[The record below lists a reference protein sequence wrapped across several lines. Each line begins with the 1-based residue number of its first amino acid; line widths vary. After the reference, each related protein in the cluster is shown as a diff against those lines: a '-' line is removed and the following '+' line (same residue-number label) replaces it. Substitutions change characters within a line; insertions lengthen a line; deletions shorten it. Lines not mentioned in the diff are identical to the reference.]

1 MSFWQKW
8 PVLYGE
14 INMENSRRV
23 VITGIGAI
31 APNGI
36 GKDAFWDALKNGR
49 SGIKRISYFDS
60 SIFPFH
66 VAGEIRDF
74 DPKAFMAPKS
84 VSRTDRSTH
93 FAVAATS
100 LALEDAKLK
109 LTDKLQEE
117 IHTIIGTAMSGHI
130 SYIEQLRV
138 YFTKGYKNISPFAA
152 VSCFPDACSG
162 QLAIIFGLRGP
173 AETICAGC
181 AASTNSVID
190 AYKRIKLGETDVC
203 MAGGTD
209 APLSESI
216 MCAFSQARALSNKEG
231 ETPSPFDKNRDGT
244 VLSEG
249 AGMLIMEELNY
260 ALQRNA
266 NIYAEIIGSAVT
278 TDAYKMAAVEVEG
291 KEKVR
296 AIKTALKSARLIP
309 DEVEYINAHGTG
321 TLMNDATETAV
332 IKEVFGKYAY
342 KIPVSSTKSMI
353 GHTQGACGVL
363 EIIASILALKNGVIH
378 PTINYQTPDES
389 CDLNYVPNK
398 AVFKNIDIAISNSF
412 AFGGKNSVIVLK
424 RFNE

>member
-1 MSFWQKW
+1 MD
-8 PVLYGE
+8 
-14 INMENSRRV
+14 NRRV

-49 SGIKRISYFDS
+49 SGIKKISYFDS
-60 SIFPFH
+60 SIFPFR
-66 VAGEIRDF
+66 VAGEIHDF
-74 DPKAFMAPKS
+74 DAKAFMPVKS
-84 VSRTDRSTH
+84 IARTDRSTH
-93 FAVAATS
+93 LAVAATS
-100 LALEDAKLK
+100 LALEDANLK

-117 IHTIIGTAMSGHI
+117 IHTILGTAMSGHI

-138 YFTKGYKNISPFAA
+138 YFTKGYKSLSPFAA

-190 AYKRIKLGETDVC
+190 AFKRIKLGETDIC
-203 MAGGTD
+203 IAGGTD

-216 MCAFSQARALSNKEG
+216 ICAFSQARALSNKE
-231 ETPSPFDKNRDGT
+231 EKTPSPFDKSRDGT

-249 AGMLIMEELNY
+249 AGILILEELNY
-260 ALQRNA
+260 ALHRNA
-266 NIYAEIIGSAVT
+266 NIYAEIVGSAVT
-278 TDAYKMAAVEVEG
+278 TDAYKMAATDMTG

-296 AIKTALKSARLIP
+296 AIKIALKSAGLIS
-309 DEVEYINAHGTG
+309 DEIEYINAHGTG
-321 TLMNDATETAV
+321 TLMNDITETTV

-342 KIPVSSTKSMI
+342 KIPISSTKSMI

-363 EIIASILALKNGVIH
+363 EIIATILALKNGVIH

-389 CDLNYVPNK
+389 CDLNYVPNNAILK
-398 AVFKNIDIAISNSF
+398 KVNIALSNSF

-424 RFNE
+424 RFGE

>member
-1 MSFWQKW
+1 MD
-8 PVLYGE
+8 
-14 INMENSRRV
+14 NNRRV

-36 GKDAFWDALKNGR
+36 GKDEFWDALKNGN
-49 SGIKRISYFDS
+49 SGIKKITYFDS

-66 VAGEIRDF
+66 LAGEINDF
-74 DPKAFMAPKS
+74 DPKAFMSIKAIH
-84 VSRTDRSTH
+84 RTDRSTH
-93 FAVAATS
+93 LAVAATRM
-100 LALEDAKLK
+100 ALEDARLQ

-117 IHTIIGTAMSGHI
+117 IHTIIGTAMSGHV

-138 YFTKGYKNISPFAA
+138 YFTKGYKNLSPFAA

-181 AASTNSVID
+181 AASTNSTID

-203 MAGGTD
+203 IAGGTD

-216 MCAFSQARALSNKEG
+216 MCAFSQARVLSQKENN
-231 ETPSPFDKNRDGT
+231 TPAPFDKNRDGT

-249 AGMLIMEELNY
+249 AGMLIMEELGY
-260 ALQRNA
+260 ALKRSVP
-266 NIYAEIIGSAVT
+266 IYAEIVGSATT
-278 TDAYKMAAVEVEG
+278 TDAYNMASTEPIG

-296 AIKTALKSARLIP
+296 AIKIALKSAGIAP
-309 DEVEYINAHGTG
+309 NEVEYINAHGTG
-321 TLMNDATETAV
+321 TQMNDANETVV
-332 IKEVFGKYAY
+332 IKEVFGEYAY
-342 KIPVSSTKSMI
+342 KIPISSTKSMI

-363 EIIASILALKNGVIH
+363 EIIAIILALKKGIIH
-378 PTINYQTPDES
+378 PTINYQTPDPE

-398 AVFKNIDIAISNSF
+398 AISKKVNIALSNSF
-412 AFGGKNSVIVLK
+412 AFGGKNSIIVLK
-424 RFNE
+424 KYIDA

>member
-1 MSFWQKW
+1 MD
-8 PVLYGE
+8 
-14 INMENSRRV
+14 NNRRV

-36 GKDAFWDALKNGR
+36 GKDEFWDALKNGN
-49 SGIKRISYFDS
+49 SGIKKITYFDS

-66 VAGEIRDF
+66 LAGEINDF
-74 DPKAFMAPKS
+74 DPKAFMSIKAIH
-84 VSRTDRSTH
+84 RTDRSTH
-93 FAVAATS
+93 LAVAATRM
-100 LALEDAKLK
+100 ALEDARLQ

-117 IHTIIGTAMSGHI
+117 IHTIIGTAMSGHV

-138 YFTKGYKNISPFAA
+138 YFTKGYKNLSPFAA

-181 AASTNSVID
+181 AASTNSTID

-203 MAGGTD
+203 IAGGTD

-216 MCAFSQARALSNKEG
+216 MCAFSQARVLSQKENN
-231 ETPSPFDKNRDGT
+231 TPAPFDKNRDGT

-249 AGMLIMEELNY
+249 AGMLIMEELGY
-260 ALQRNA
+260 ALKRSVP
-266 NIYAEIIGSAVT
+266 IYAEIVGSATT
-278 TDAYKMAAVEVEG
+278 TDAYNMASTEPIG

-296 AIKTALKSARLIP
+296 AIKIALKSAGIAP
-309 DEVEYINAHGTG
+309 NEVEYINAHGTG
-321 TLMNDATETAV
+321 TQMNDANETVV
-332 IKEVFGKYAY
+332 IKEVFGEYAY
-342 KIPVSSTKSMI
+342 KIPISSTKSMI

-363 EIIASILALKNGVIH
+363 EIIATILALKKGIIH
-378 PTINYQTPDES
+378 PTINYQTPDPE

-398 AVFKNIDIAISNSF
+398 AISKKVNIALSNSF
-412 AFGGKNSVIVLK
+412 AFGGKNSIIVLK
-424 RFNE
+424 KYIDA